1 MKNFQRKITMIP
13 AKTDLWMEEDW
24 WYDLPY
30 TSEDTDIIYGIMDV
44 LSVEIDDRRDNFIMK
59 MRNDLSERGFSISQI
74 QELMDHTSNDPYGY
88 YGGKHERL

>member
-1 MKNFQRKITMIP
+1 MDET
-13 AKTDLWMEEDW
+13 W

-30 TSEDTDIIYGIMDV
+30 TEEDTDIIYDIMDV

-59 MRNDLSERGFSISQI
+59 IRNNLSERGFSISQV

-88 YGGKHERL
+88 YNERL

>member
-13 AKTDLWMEEDW
+13 AQTDLWMEEEW

-30 TSEDTDIIYGIMDV
+30 TSEDTDIICGIMDV

-88 YGGKHERL
+88 YGDKHERL

>member
-1 MKNFQRKITMIP
+1 
-13 AKTDLWMEEDW
+13 MEEDW